1 MARPNRSPEIENALL
16 QAVATHPRDLVG
28 MVAAQLG
35 LSNARISMQ
44 VRSLVADGYLEKS
57 GSTRPTYSIG
67 RNRRLLLAFD
77 RKGLAEDTVWTAHIQ
92 PLLRGLP
99 QNIIDMAH
107 HGVTE
112 MVNNAVDHSE
122 AQRVSVSVDLR
133 EGQLT
138 MSVRDN
144 GVGIFKKITAALGL
158 PDERLALLELSKGK
172 FTTDPRNHSGEG
184 VFFTS
189 RMFDKFQIVSGG
201 MTFDHDAKHST
212 DVLLADSAWPL
223 AGTAVLMMINTSSQ
237 RTITQVFTEFSSG
250 PEDYTF
256 AKTIVPVRLAR
267 VGDENLISRSQAKRL
282 LQRVERFRIVILDF
296 EDVRSIGQA
305 FADEIFR
312 VFANAHPEV
321 ELIATKAST
330 EVQQMVR
337 RAQVARDESNLQSSE
352 PPTAGTETA

>member
-1 MARPNRSPEIENALL
+1 VARPSRSSEIESALL

-35 LSNARISMQ
+35 LSSARISMQ
-44 VRSLVADGYLEKS
+44 VRSLVAAGYLEKS
-57 GSTRPTYSIG
+57 GSTRPTYSVG
-67 RNRRLLLAFD
+67 PNRRLQRDFVRA
-77 RKGLAEDTVWTAHIQ
+77 GLAEDKVWTEHVH

-99 QNIIDMAH
+99 QNIIDIAH

-112 MVNNAVDHSE
+112 MVNNAIDHSE
-122 AQRVSVSVDLR
+122 SARVTVRVDLR
-133 EGQLT
+133 EGHLLIA
-138 MSVRDN
+138 VADD
-144 GVGIFKKITAALGL
+144 GVGIFRKITEALNL

-189 RMFDKFQIVSGG
+189 RMFDQFQIVSRGL
-201 MTFDHDAKHST
+201 TFDHDQKQAE
-212 DVLLADSAWPL
+212 DVLLDDDSTPP
-223 AGTAVLMMINTSSQ
+223 AGTGVYMAIDTSST
-237 RTITQVFTEFSSG
+237 RTISQVFNEFSSG

-282 LQRVERFRIVILDF
+282 LQRVEKFRKVMLDF
-296 EDVRSIGQA
+296 EGVRTVGQA

-312 VFANAHPEV
+312 VFALAHPEV
-321 ELIATKAST
+321 ELVATNALP
-330 EVQQMVR
+330 EVQQMIR
-337 RAQVARDESNLQSSE
+337 RAEVARDESSL
-352 PPTAGTETA
+352 PPG